1 MANLWF
7 RLLTERGINLEFN
20 NKKMGYF
27 KIKNITNA
35 LGKRHPRFNT
45 PQIIETKGL
54 LSTDK
59 TIIHPGHEIIVESEF
74 LPVSA
79 QQLRLKGFLIVQEI
93 NKNDYLKHVKAR
105 EAQIL
110 AEEASIKVLEE
121 PTKNEETKEKSKK
134 THFRNKE

>member
-1 MANLWF
+1 MADLWF
-7 RLLTERGINLEFN
+7 RMLGENGINLEFN

-27 KIKNITNA
+27 KIKNITNS

-45 PQIIETKGL
+45 TQVIETKGL
-54 LSTDK
+54 ISSVK
-59 TIIHPGHEIIVESEF
+59 TSIFPGAEIIIESEF

-110 AEEASIKVLEE
+110 AEEASIKILEE
-121 PTKNEETKEKSKK
+121 PAKVEEYKEKNKK
-134 THFRNKE
+134 NTYKIKE